1 MQFYFETASVN
12 TKGCACRVVI
22 LAGRSP
28 LFIPACNSCP
38 RFPRQ
43 GYPSPSLRQATRIAP
58 PSSQE
63 GAPPRDMG
71 TDLKIKSPPNT
82 RRAFYYIAIN
92 RSSYSAA
99 FSSAAGASAA
109 GVAGASAAGAAASA
123 AAGAALFF
131 ERRVR
136 VAFLAAFSLSMFSL

>member
-1 MQFYFETASVN
+1 MSTPRAAPAESSSSPGAALSLSLHATFACGFRG
-12 TKGCACRVVI
+12 KGI
-22 LAGRSP
+22 
-28 LFIPACNSCP
+28 
-38 RFPRQ
+38 PRQ
-43 GYPSPSLRQATRIAP
+43 TSDRQPESLRLHHRVASP
-58 PSSQE
+58 
-63 GAPPRDMG
+63 PPRDMG

>member
-1 MQFYFETASVN
+1 MQLLPTVSA
-12 TKGCACRVVI
+12 ARVS
-22 LAGRSP
+22 LAKPPTDNQNRSA
-28 LFIPACNSCP
+28 FITGK
-38 RFPRQ
+38 RH
-43 GYPSPSLRQATRIAP
+43 
-58 PSSQE
+58 
-63 GAPPRDMG
+63 PPRDMG